1 MAYNGSCYFLNTNQK
16 SWDQHIEGC
25 IAMDAHLAA
34 ASSQEEAL
42 FLKEIMTEQSKFYT
56 SSCHCGSGFVVRIH
70 IQRVVDL
77 NLRKVN
83 SSDKKEI
90 LSNKKFLYV
99 DQVVKWSISGNKK
112 LI

>member
-1 MAYNGSCYFLNTNQK
+1 
-16 SWDQHIEGC
+16 
-25 IAMDAHLAA
+25 MDAHLAA